1 MIEQDY
7 IMRLIKELVRMTL
20 KVFFNIDT
28 ESPIIE
34 ILKDEES
41 KNIMNELM
49 EMIEYGELNEAE
61 NRLFQLIESKDERY
75 LQIALLFYYF
85 LNEKSNE
92 FLENHNFNRD
102 EIRMGLKDVMR
113 RYKLK
118 GFEKLY
124 L

>member
-28 ESPIIE
+28 ESTIIE

>member
-34 ILKDEES
+34 NLKDEES
-41 KNIMNELM
+41 KNIMNELIDM
-49 EMIEYGELNEAE
+49 VEHGEINEAE
-61 NRLFQLIESKDERY
+61 NMLFQLIESKDERH

-85 LNEKSNE
+85 LNEKSDE

>member
-75 LQIALLFYYF
+75 L
-85 LNEKSNE
+85 
-92 FLENHNFNRD
+92 
-102 EIRMGLKDVMR
+102 
-113 RYKLK
+113 
-118 GFEKLY
+118 
-124 L
+124 